1 MGKLTT
7 CINNKDTKTNP
18 IWLMRQAGRYL
29 PEFRDIRKK
38 NPNFIEL
45 CLNETLS
52 SEITLQPIR
61 RFDFDAAIIFSDIL
75 IPPYGLGQK
84 VEFKK
89 NFGPLLGDLELNK
102 ISSIKEDQFTNK
114 LMAVYNSIKIVSQNK
129 LLKDKDTIGF
139 VGAPWTV
146 LVYMLNKQSPKKD
159 FNISIFEDQN
169 QIDKI
174 FNILD
179 KFLKIHI
186 KNQIDNG
193 ATIIQIFDSWA
204 GLVDEKNINKYI
216 YNPTS
221 SLVKFTK
228 SLKVPVICFPR
239 NIKNY
244 KNYVDNVK
252 PDVVNIDYEVDPKK
266 IASEINIPIQG
277 GLDPKILLTDKEK
290 IRNNALNYLNIFK
303 DHTYIFN
310 LGHGVLPE
318 TDPINVE
325 YLVKTV
331 KEF

>member
-38 NPNFIEL
+38 NPNFINL

-89 NFGPLLGDLELNK
+89 NFGPLLGDLELDK

-159 FNISIFEDQN
+159 FNI
-169 QIDKI
+169 
-174 FNILD
+174 
-179 KFLKIHI
+179 
-186 KNQIDNG
+186 
-193 ATIIQIFDSWA
+193 
-204 GLVDEKNINKYI
+204 
-216 YNPTS
+216 
-221 SLVKFTK
+221 
-228 SLKVPVICFPR
+228 
-239 NIKNY
+239 
-244 KNYVDNVK
+244 
-252 PDVVNIDYEVDPKK
+252 
-266 IASEINIPIQG
+266 
-277 GLDPKILLTDKEK
+277 
-290 IRNNALNYLNIFK
+290 NIFK
-303 DHTYIFN
+303 IK
-310 LGHGVLPE
+310 
-318 TDPINVE
+318 I
-325 YLVKTV
+325 K
-331 KEF
+331 

>member
-7 CINNKDTKTNP
+7 CINNKDTKTTP

-38 NPNFIEL
+38 NQNFIDL

-221 SLVKFTK
+221 SLVKFTR

-318 TDPINVE
+318 TDPTNVE